1 MVLVVHAFKMRTL
14 CVSGKPCSSSKPHQL
29 KELLLVHPISMIS
42 FERRHIWLEW
52 NAILILVD
60 SYSDWFAMNTL
71 CGLSAVTVIE
81 KIKVPFAVHGNPS
94 KLLKDNGP
102 QLKLPRVPSFLS
114 QIAWSKIQLNKPR
127 SSLKK
132 DDYGPLL
139 GLLDFRNDPRYQ
151 ILNDWCPTTKQTCPS
166 RRKRSPNSPQALNN
180 RLRIWNWNA
189 NSKKPTTIR
198 PVPPLNSQHVVR
210 TQTEK
215 GCDTATSLHCSS
227 WRKRVPQKPQT
238 SPGCSRTYSCSSTAS
253 WSHQSGC
260 ISFLL
265 CRCFPISHQPPYKT
279 PVKTLVPQQSPAI
292 TSARSQAPFNTI
304 KSDVVG
310 SGYLLRAPMLIRFY

>member
-1 MVLVVHAFKMRTL
+1 MPSRWEH
-14 CVSGKPCSSSKPHQL
+14 CVSRVNLAAVANLTSWKSCFLFTRSPWS
-29 KELLLVHPISMIS
+29 LLSADIFDWNGMQYLYLLTPTPIGLQWI
-42 FERRHIWLEW
+42 
-52 NAILILVD
+52 
-60 SYSDWFAMNTL
+60 
-71 CGLSAVTVIE
+71 LSAVCLLLL
-81 KIKVPFAVHGNPS
+81 
-94 KLLKDNGP
+94 LLKRLRFPLLFTGIPVSCWKTTVHN
-102 QLKLPRVPSFLS
+102 LKLPRVPSFLS

-132 DDYGPLL
+132 DGYGPLL

-227 WRKRVPQKPQT
+227 WRKRVLQKPQT